1 MIANKGFFYNV
12 IFKSLRFGAARV
24 GVIIVSILLGACVT
38 AAFVNVYLDI
48 DSKVTKE
55 LKATAQTWFLP
66 PQTPLATR

>member
-48 DSKVTKE
+48 DSKK
-55 LKATAQTWFLP
+55 LRRKRGFRSSRP
-66 PQTPLATR
+66 R